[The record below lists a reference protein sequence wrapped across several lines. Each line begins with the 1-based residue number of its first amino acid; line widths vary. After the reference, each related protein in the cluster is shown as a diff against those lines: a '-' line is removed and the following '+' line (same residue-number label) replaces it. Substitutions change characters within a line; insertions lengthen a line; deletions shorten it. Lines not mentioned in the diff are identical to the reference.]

1 MAEIT
6 PQLVDKLLYNLPA
19 LKEQI
24 EAIQPRGSGSVIVV
38 MMGGGKKRSGSP
50 VEKVAIKRATL
61 SVVVDAVERAI
72 RHLPR
77 DPDKKYQAVYRLKY
91 RVGMSNNQA
100 GKRLYMHRDTI
111 RERVDFIRDAVT
123 QYLRA
128 LPGFVLDE
136 FFRQLS
142 A

>member
-1 MAEIT
+1 MAEIM

-50 VEKVAIKRATL
+50 VEKVAIKRAML

-91 RVGMSNNQA
+91 RVGMSYRQI
-100 GKRLYMHRDTI
+100 GKRLYFDKDTVK
-111 RERVDFIRDAVT
+111 ERVDFIRNAVV
-123 QYLRA
+123 QYLQA
-128 LPGFVLDE
+128 LPASALDE
-136 FFRQLS
+136 FFRQIS